1 VLDFLLDLLVPAAY
15 AQQGAAPAPSGLA
28 GFLAGPGMLL
38 VMLPLFYFILI
49 RPQMKRSKEAR
60 QMLSSLA
67 KGDEAVTNGGLA
79 GRIVNIG
86 EVYLTLEVA
95 DNVQVKV
102 LKSAV
107 SSVLPKGTLK
117 SL

>member
-1 VLDFLLDLLVPAAY
+1 
-15 AQQGAAPAPSGLA
+15 
-28 GFLAGPGMLL
+28 MLL
-38 VMLPLFYFILI
+38 VMIPLFYFILI

-67 KGDEAVTNGGLA
+67 KGDEAVINGGLA
-79 GRIVNIG
+79 GRIVSIG
-86 EVYLTLEVA
+86 EVYLTLEIA